1 MNLPNVEKARYNMIE
16 QQIRPWDVAD
26 SAVLNL
32 LSVVKREDFV
42 PVAHQALAFVDMAIP
57 LPGGQSMLAPR
68 LQARLLQ
75 DAEVQQ
81 GDKVLEIGT
90 GSGYMAALLA
100 AHGERVWSVEI
111 VPELAQLARDNLAR
125 QHITN
130 VTVELGNGARGWG
143 QHAPYSVIMVSGGLP
158 SLPKE
163 LLSQLKVG
171 GRLFAVVGLA
181 PAMTAQL
188 VTRVA
193 EDAYSTQALFETE
206 LTPLVDAPQAAR
218 FVF

>member
-1 MNLPNVEKARYNMIE
+1 MNLEIARFNMVE
-16 QQIRPWDVAD
+16 QQIRPWEVMDADVQE
-26 SAVLNL
+26 L
-32 LSVVKREDFV
+32 LYAVKREEFV
-42 PVAHQALAFVDMAIP
+42 PSKYCALAFA
-57 LPGGQSMLAPR
+57 
-68 LQARLLQ
+68 
-75 DAEVQQ
+75 DAEIPVGHGAFMPSPKIAARALQVLKLRKS
-81 GDKVLEIGT
+81 DRVLEIGA

-130 VTVELGNGARGWG
+130 VTVELGNGVRGWG